1 CGRNSSDG
9 PVSSGNAVHA
19 PAHGRVRGVG
29 HSGRKCHLVA
39 EHDGIA
45 QRRHAYGDGRWWWWW
60 WGDCTSSAAAKGP
73 RAHCEK
79 SQEADSRPSKIFSDP
94 LRKWPQALPRI
105 ILRMARPDAVR
116 RVKSY
121 SAADGFVYQYY
132 FFEGNRGQR
141 GGSVGGEFTYVVSID
156 RQSAFPFK
164 IFVHQSALDGWAAQN
179 GRSLSS
185 SEEYA
190 VAKMRL
196 FRAFDESA
204 VKASPQGEP
213 PREVVVNEAN
223 LEELLGQ

>member
-1 CGRNSSDG
+1 MEGSILETTL
-9 PVSSGNAVHA
+9 VLIW
-19 PAHGRVRGVG
+19 
-29 HSGRKCHLVA
+29 HSKL
-39 EHDGIA
+39 
-45 QRRHAYGDGRWWWWW
+45 
-60 WGDCTSSAAAKGP
+60 KGLF
-73 RAHCEK
+73 
-79 SQEADSRPSKIFSDP
+79 QFGTGLP
-94 LRKWPQALPRI
+94 LRRRSHSLTSRTLPRI

-141 GGSVGGEFTYVVSID
+141 GGSPGGEFTYVVSID

-196 FRAFDESA
+196 FNAFDEGV
-204 VKASPQGEP
+204 VKASPQGKPTE
-213 PREVVVNEAN
+213 EVDVNQAN
-223 LEELLGQ
+223 LEELLGQLGI